1 IEGKGNL
8 PEKRTLS
15 TKPNKEKLID
25 PSFENIIDLV
35 KQLKLSQDK
44 ELGEISE
51 MNLQNI
57 IKSPND
63 RSFPVIN
70 RPALYVREEY
80 KDIYHLLI
88 NNSSTGSCHK
98 FIVTGTSGVVRNSI
112 ALIKVE
118 LMLEVHMTSQIA
130 SDLVKHDCENFKAC
144 YSDKIEFVENHLEI
158 IKQKE
163 SQKDLVNIYQFN
175 T

>member
-1 IEGKGNL
+1 MLCKEIIRLRGQIEGKGNL

-130 SDLVKHDCENFKAC
+130 SDLVKHG
-144 YSDKIEFVENHLEI
+144 
-158 IKQKE
+158 
-163 SQKDLVNIYQFN
+163 

>member
-130 SDLVKHDCENFKAC
+130 SDLVKHG
-144 YSDKIEFVENHLEI
+144 
-158 IKQKE
+158 
-163 SQKDLVNIYQFN
+163 

>member
-1 IEGKGNL
+1 MIKLKPKEIIRLRGQIEGKGNL

-98 FIVTGTSGVVRNSI
+98 FIVTGTSGVGKSCFLVYFLIRLLYECENITRKVRNSI

-130 SDLVKHDCENFKAC
+130 SDLVKHG
-144 YSDKIEFVENHLEI
+144 
-158 IKQKE
+158 
-163 SQKDLVNIYQFN
+163 

>member
-1 IEGKGNL
+1 MTDCTKIEGKGNL

-130 SDLVKHDCENFKAC
+130 SDLVKHG
-144 YSDKIEFVENHLEI
+144 
-158 IKQKE
+158 
-163 SQKDLVNIYQFN
+163 

>member
-1 IEGKGNL
+1 
-8 PEKRTLS
+8 
-15 TKPNKEKLID
+15 
-25 PSFENIIDLV
+25 
-35 KQLKLSQDK
+35 
-44 ELGEISE
+44 

-130 SDLVKHDCENFKAC
+130 SDLVKHG
-144 YSDKIEFVENHLEI
+144 
-158 IKQKE
+158 
-163 SQKDLVNIYQFN
+163 

>member
-1 IEGKGNL
+1 MNKEIIRLRGQIEGKGNL

-130 SDLVKHDCENFKAC
+130 SDLVKHG
-144 YSDKIEFVENHLEI
+144 
-158 IKQKE
+158 
-163 SQKDLVNIYQFN
+163 